1 MSTNLHAQHPDE
13 RVLVLFEAG
22 LTVFERYAQA
32 VQAIQGLLKERF
44 GRTWSIVSSHGQEDI
59 VWKQLDADVRS
70 GSESVECAA
79 RVFDIFEAKEWTV
92 VADEKGGRTAS
103 RIQLKPSSR
112 NLLFVYPT
120 DRVAF
125 VRIPVWRDDRI
136 DHESLCLVENE
147 ESLVR
152 FMERVNVSGCDQ
164 QPSTMV
170 KKTEV
175 HSTQATQSPSVMKSM
190 ETAQYV
196 TVNQYELPRS
206 EFGIVAD
213 RSSWESYDS
222 YESGQ
227 MVNLALDTLQF
238 KLQRDCS

>member
-44 GRTWSIVSSHGQEDI
+44 GRTWSIVSSHGQEDV

-70 GSESVECAA
+70 GNESVECAA
-79 RVFDIFEAKEWTV
+79 RVFDVFEAKEWTV
-92 VADEKGGRTAS
+92 VADEKGDRRTS
-103 RIQLKPSSR
+103 RIQLTPSSR
-112 NLLFVYPT
+112 NLLFVYPK

-152 FMERVNVSGCDQ
+152 FMERVNLSDCDQ
-164 QPSTMV
+164 NASTMTS
-170 KKTEV
+170 KLEMLR
-175 HSTQATQSPSVMKSM
+175 SQEIQAASVMKSM
-190 ETAQYV
+190 SAAQSV
-196 TVNQYELPRS
+196 SIQHYELPNA

-213 RSSWESYDS
+213 RNRWESQ
-222 YESGQ
+222 ESEQ
-227 MVNLALDTLQF
+227 TVNLALDALQF

>member
-44 GRTWSIVSSHGQEDI
+44 GRTWSIVSSQGQEDI

-70 GSESVECAA
+70 GSDIVECAA

-92 VADEKGGRTAS
+92 VADEKGDRHTS
-103 RIQLKPSSR
+103 RLQLVPSSR
-112 NLLFVYPT
+112 NLLFVYPK

-152 FMERVNVSGCDQ
+152 FMERVNLSDCAKHL
-164 QPSTMV
+164 STMTS
-170 KKTEV
+170 KSEL
-175 HSTQATQSPSVMKSM
+175 HGSYETQAVSVMKSLSA
-190 ETAQYV
+190 AQAV
-196 TVNQYELPRS
+196 SLQQYELPNT
-206 EFGIVAD
+206 EFGIVGD
-213 RSSWESYDS
+213 RNRWESHASEQTMD
-222 YESGQ
+222 
-227 MVNLALDTLQF
+227 LALDALQF

>member
-44 GRTWSIVSSHGQEDI
+44 GRTWSIVSSHGQEDV

-92 VADEKGGRTAS
+92 VADEKGDRKAS
-103 RIQLKPSSR
+103 RIQLMPSSR
-112 NLLFVYPT
+112 NLLFVYPK

-136 DHESLCLVENE
+136 DHESICLVENE

-152 FMERVNVSGCDQ
+152 FMERVNVGDCDQ
-164 QPSTMV
+164 HASTMTNM
-170 KKTEV
+170 TEM
-175 HSTQATQSPSVMKSM
+175 HGSPEIQAASVMKSL
-190 ETAQYV
+190 ETAQSV
-196 TVNQYELPRS
+196 TINQYELPRS

-213 RSSWESYDS
+213 RTNWESHQPQQTMD
-222 YESGQ
+222 
-227 MVNLALDTLQF
+227 LALDTLQF